1 MSQHDDFTPAVP
13 AGPIETEAQRPAPQE
28 SDTCVPA
35 ASGSDT
41 AGEITAPML
50 DAVPPDNATTNAEA
64 ALVGAPSLPPA
75 GFVIADKASIPTA
88 EDSIR
93 FVIDRVRFKHFGR
106 RMSARGSKYA
116 DEAVRLSITR
126 EAVVCDLSSATI
138 PSTTSVP
145 YAEGGAPTGIASF
158 EVPARLLRHLAT
170 PNKKEPGPNGK
181 RYFDGSVVFIV
192 SITEACICL
201 LDEESILCFSM
212 INRTPVRAAFPEP
225 TGMPMPCEA
234 IALRRALLAV
244 QPAASRDDVR
254 ELPYCQVEIKDA
266 QATAARKQ
274 LFAQY
279 CHQALAGLQ
288 FHIAQKDV
296 AAVVTLLTLTDA
308 TVTVRADENAVLI
321 EDERTRFGFRSLP
334 EALPDV
340 QMIAAA
346 QPTHPFE
353 CDRDELRRALEL
365 TSIISGRGTRDLP
378 ISFSFVVRHHHVCL
392 QASAEQP
399 RNSYKCISIPIRMA
413 ADWEMTLLREI
424 APFPVSGEP
433 AGDQEAD
440 SSTRTDA
447 LLLPPGP
454 AIYEGSES
462 SLEEDLP
469 VLELGHYRHA
479 ELYDIVGAMTAPVLS
494 CGFLPERALFIT
506 GKTDEVDTRFVFA
519 PKLPDQAHG
528 LTPRRGQ

>member
-13 AGPIETEAQRPAPQE
+13 AGPIEPEAQRPAPQE
-28 SDTCVPA
+28 SDTCEPA

-50 DAVPPDNATTNAEA
+50 NAPPDNAATNAEA
-64 ALVGAPSLPPA
+64 PLVGAPSIHPE
-75 GFVIADKASIPTA
+75 GSVIAANASIPKA

-93 FVIDRVRFKHFGR
+93 FAIDRVRFKHFGR

-138 PSTTSVP
+138 PSTTSLP
-145 YAEGGAPTGIASF
+145 YAEGGAPNGIASF
-158 EVPARLLRHLAT
+158 EVPARLLRHIAT
-170 PNKKEPGPNGK
+170 PNKKEPGSNGK
-181 RYFDGSVVFIV
+181 RYFEGSVVFIV
-192 SITEACICL
+192 SIMEACICL
-201 LDEESILCFSM
+201 LDEESTVCFSM
-212 INRTPVRAAFPEP
+212 IDQTPVRAAFPEP
-225 TGMPMPCEA
+225 TRMPMPCEA

-266 QATAARKQ
+266 QATAARQQ

-279 CHQALAGLQ
+279 CHPALDGLQ

-296 AAVVTLLTLTDA
+296 AAVATLLTLTDA
-308 TVTVRADENAVLI
+308 TVSVRADENGVLI
-321 EDERTRFGFRSLP
+321 EDERTRFGFRSPP
-334 EALPDV
+334 EVLPDV
-340 QMIAAA
+340 QKIAAA

-353 CDRDELRRALEL
+353 CDRDELRRVLEQ
-365 TSIISGRGTRDLP
+365 TRIISGREARDLP
-378 ISFSFVVRHHHVCL
+378 ISFSFVVRDHHVCL

-399 RNSYKCISIPIRMA
+399 RNSYKCTSIPIRMA
-413 ADWEMTLLREI
+413 TDRELTLLREI

-433 AGDQEAD
+433 AEDREAD

-447 LLLPPGP
+447 LFLPPEP
-454 AIYEGSES
+454 AMYEGSES
-462 SLEEDLP
+462 SLEEELP
-469 VLELGHYRHA
+469 VLELGHYRHD

-494 CGFLPERALFIT
+494 CGFLPKRALFIT
-506 GKTDEVDTRFVFA
+506 GKTDEVDARFVFA

-528 LTPRRGQ
+528 LTPRRR